1 MKGLFRRRSL
11 IFRLLLL
18 SVAAVVLPALLISAV
33 YRSISSYALLES
45 IQREQTEL
53 ARRIAEEVDSEVH
66 HAQGLVGLI
75 AHSSFFSA
83 GSRIDQYEALRNLL
97 RESPDFQEAMFVS
110 ASGVELLKVS
120 QQPGS
125 PRLSID
131 RKI

>member
-18 SVAAVVLPALLISAV
+18 SVADVIFPALLISAV
-33 YRSISSYALLES
+33 YRSISSHALLES

-53 ARRIAEEVDSEVH
+53 ARRIAEEVNSEVR
-66 HAQGLVGLI
+66 HAQGLVALVAG
-75 AHSSFFSA
+75 SSFFSA

-110 ASGVELLKVS
+110 SEGQELLKVS
-120 QQPGS
+120 
-125 PRLSID
+125 R
-131 RKI
+131 